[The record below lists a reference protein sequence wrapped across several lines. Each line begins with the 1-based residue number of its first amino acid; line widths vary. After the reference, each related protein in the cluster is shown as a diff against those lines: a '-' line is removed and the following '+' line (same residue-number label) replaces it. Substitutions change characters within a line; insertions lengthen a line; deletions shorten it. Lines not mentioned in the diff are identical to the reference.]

1 MVLPCTDITLPLTAE
16 VGIGDSVQICNSTGA
31 IRFSDTSGP
40 TYFYI
45 GWDIAETSCCDR
57 GYARRARTVPGC
69 FIQVPLCE
77 FLVHYFGRLNSWR
90 LFEKLIM

>member
-16 VGIGDSVQICNSTGA
+16 VGIGILWKFAISTGG

-45 GWDIAETSCCDR
+45 GWD
-57 GYARRARTVPGC
+57 GC
-69 FIQVPLCE
+69 RNL
-77 FLVHYFGRLNSWR
+77 LL
-90 LFEKLIM
+90 

>member
-1 MVLPCTDITLPLTAE
+1 MVLPCTDITLPLQQKL
-16 VGIGDSVQICNSTGA
+16 VLGILCKFAISTGG

-45 GWDIAETSCCDR
+45 GWDIAEITCCDR

-90 LFEKLIM
+90 LFEELIM